1 MGEARQEEEEEEV
14 EAGLAGEAGRD
25 PRFLLYWATM
35 TSTTTTTTYS
45 STLSLASVLC
55 TPTGKM
61 FMNNHKKI
69 LHYCFVKSYEY
80 LSPVYALSECG

>member
-1 MGEARQEEEEEEV
+1 MGEARQEEEEV

-61 FMNNHKKI
+61 TLNNHEPI
-69 LHYCFVKSYEY
+69 LLCWFVK
-80 LSPVYALSECG
+80 C